1 MRFETFALLLGAKPS
16 TTKAVR
22 TWHQE
27 PASSHGSGIDR
38 GLDHG
43 TWGVDRNIAR
53 MWLRLKI
60 EMET

>member
-1 MRFETFALLLGAKPS
+1 MFALLLGAKPS

-43 TWGVDRNIAR
+43 TWGRSQRCEDVA
-53 MWLRLKI
+53 KAY
-60 EMET
+60 T